1 MRRLLIII
9 ITCLGVGLL
18 SERQAQAAG
27 VALDEDMQAAIKTA
41 PNGMTLSSLFNTND
55 VSYSATQLVDGTFT
69 KESIAQITNDNIE
82 PRAEQVGALWS
93 QRLGKTGAKV
103 NLTHDTSWSFWL
115 YFGNKQAKQSSG
127 MAFVLQNDTA
137 ATHAIAKGGKGQS
150 LGVWASDA
158 NSRASSTDLAAIAIQ
173 HSWALEFDTTVNKTP
188 SLGAGNY
195 YDAEGIPSQG
205 PHIASG
211 YPADASMYKQYG
223 QRNKHYFSLKHQQ
236 PKLMANPADGQ
247 WRHVTIDWKVQS
259 SQMTYAF
266 NDQDPKTRQPM
277 KPEVQDTVTIDR
289 KKLSA
294 DGKTPANEVA
304 WGITGS
310 TGKFNS
316 ANQLV
321 VLDQTPRQIQFS
333 KLAETNIMQNMAVK
347 RKIKEGD
354 TVFPGETLRYVL
366 HATADHPTQLGTL
379 TTATALL
386 PAISAVKRIRGHFTN
401 DGMHALHPLNDQELL
416 ADRVD
421 ARIAS
426 RAFSTA
432 TPSLAFW
439 LKTEIQPVDH
449 DVYVPPRKVIFSGV
463 DHYVEIESAGY
474 TVKRKLNLKLE
485 SLDDGALSVE
495 KGEDATVHARLSNN
509 GKDINDDII
518 ADTKVRIDV
527 GGLTFNL
534 SQLKGSWEGTSG
546 KFQFKVPSR
555 LLKPG
560 KNNISVQ
567 ASNRKDETQPLKIAV
582 NQRSGDLAFDTMP
595 CNCNFKGELNGRHQ
609 MIGRDK
615 DWQLRVRDGRGAGSS
630 WKLQLNVSKKFTTT
644 DGRELSG
651 NVVYRNGKARQ
662 KLTIGDKPTVIEEQT
677 TKEDDECTD
686 VAKKWKDND
695 GVLIEVNGDAV
706 AGDYSG
712 ELLWQ
717 LTDAP

>member
-27 VALDEDMQAAIKTA
+27 VALDEDMQTAVKTA
-41 PNGMTLSSLFNTND
+41 PNGMTLSSLFSTKSN
-55 VSYSATQLVDGTFT
+55 AQLVDGTFT
-69 KESIAQITNDNIE
+69 KESIAQITNDNIDSQINE
-82 PRAEQVGALWS
+82 VGAFWS
-93 QRLGKTGAKV
+93 QQLGKTKAKV

-127 MAFVLQNDTA
+127 MAFVLQNDPEA
-137 ATHAIAKGGKGQS
+137 NGAIAKGGKGQS
-150 LGVWASDA
+150 LGVWASDT
-158 NSRASSTDLAAIAIQ
+158 NSGASASGLSQIAIQ

-188 SLGAGNY
+188 SPGAGKY

-223 QRNKHYFSLKHQQ
+223 QRGKHYFALKHQQ

-277 KPEVQDTVTIDR
+277 KPEVQDTITIDR

-294 DGKTPANEVA
+294 DGRTLANEVT

-310 TGKFNS
+310 TGQFNS

-333 KLAETNIMQNMAVK
+333 KLAETNIMQDMAVK

-354 TVFPGETLRYVL
+354 TVTPGETLRYVL
-366 HATADHPTQLGTL
+366 HATAKNPTNSGTL
-379 TTATALL
+379 TTATAML

-401 DGMHALHPLNDQELL
+401 DGIHALHPLNSQELL
-416 ADRVD
+416 ADRID
-421 ARIAS
+421 AQIANH
-426 RAFSTA
+426 AFSAA

-463 DHYVEIESAGY
+463 DHYVEVKSAGY

-485 SLDDGALSVE
+485 NLDDSALSVE
-495 KGEDATVHARLSNN
+495 KGKDATVHARLSND

-534 SQLKGSWEGTSG
+534 SQLKGTWEGTSG

-560 KNNISVQ
+560 KNNVSVR
-567 ASNRKDETQPLKIAV
+567 ATNRKDEAQPLKIAV

-595 CNCNFKGELNGRHQ
+595 CNCNFKGELNGKHQ

-615 DWQLRVRDGRGAGSS
+615 DWQLRVHDGRGAGSS

-651 NVVYRNGKARQ
+651 NVVYRKGKTQQ
-662 KLTIGDKPTVIEEQT
+662 KQNIGAKPTVIEEQT

-686 VAKKWKDND
+686 VAQKWKDDD

>member
-1 MRRLLIII
+1 MRRLLFII

-27 VALDEDMQAAIKTA
+27 VALDEDMQAAVKTA
-41 PNGMTLSSLFNTND
+41 PNGMTLSSLFNT
-55 VSYSATQLVDGTFT
+55 YSETQLIDGTFT
-69 KESIAQITNDNIE
+69 KESIAQITNDNIDSRTNE
-82 PRAEQVGALWS
+82 VGAFWS
-93 QRLGKTGAKV
+93 QQLGETKAKV

-115 YFGNKQAKQSSG
+115 YFGNKKANQSSG
-127 MAFVLQNDTA
+127 MAFVLQNA
-137 ATHAIAKGGKGQS
+137 PEATHAIAKGGKGQS
-150 LGVWASDA
+150 LGVWASDT
-158 NSRASSTDLAAIAIQ
+158 NSGASASGLSQIAIQ

-188 SLGAGNY
+188 SPGAGNY
-195 YDAEGIPSQG
+195 YDADGIPSQG

-259 SQMTYAF
+259 SQMTYTF
-266 NDQDPKTRQPM
+266 NDQDPKTRQQM
-277 KPEVQDTVTIDR
+277 KPEVQDTITIDR

-294 DGKTPANEVA
+294 DGRTLANEVT

-333 KLAETNIMQNMAVK
+333 KLAETNIMQDMAVK

-354 TVFPGETLRYVL
+354 TVTPGETLRYVL
-366 HATADHPTQLGTL
+366 HATAKNPTNSGTL
-379 TTATALL
+379 TTATAML

-401 DGMHALHPLNDQELL
+401 DGIHALHPLNSQELL
-416 ADRVD
+416 ADRID
-421 ARIAS
+421 AQIANH
-426 RAFSTA
+426 AFSVA
-432 TPSLAFW
+432 TPALAFW
-439 LKTEIQPVDH
+439 LKTEIQSVDH

-485 SLDDGALSVE
+485 SLDDGPLSAE
-495 KGEDATVHARLSNN
+495 KGKDPVVHARLSND

-527 GGLTFNL
+527 GGLTFSLN
-534 SQLKGSWEGTSG
+534 QLKGSWEGTSG
-546 KFQFKVPSR
+546 KFQFKVPNR

-560 KNNISVQ
+560 KNSVSIQ
-567 ASNRKDETQPLKIAV
+567 ATNRKDVAKPLSIAV

-595 CNCNFKGELNGRHQ
+595 CNCNFKGELNGKHQ

-651 NVVYRNGKARQ
+651 DVVYRNGKARQ
-662 KLTIGDKPTVIEEQT
+662 KQTIGDKPTVIEEQT
-677 TKEDDECTD
+677 TKTDDECTD
-686 VAKKWKDND
+686 VAKKWKDDD

>member
-27 VALDEDMQAAIKTA
+27 VALDEDMQAAVKTA
-41 PNGMTLSSLFNTND
+41 PNGMTLSSLFDAKD
-55 VSYSATQLVDGTFT
+55 VQGSATQLVDGTFT
-69 KESIAQITNDNIE
+69 KESIAQITNDNIS
-82 PRAEQVGALWS
+82 PQAEQVGALWS
-93 QRLGKTGAKV
+93 QRLGKTEAKV

-115 YFGNKQAKQSSG
+115 YFGNKAAKQSSG
-127 MAFVLQNDTA
+127 IAFVLQNDGRT
-137 ATHAIAKGGKGQS
+137 TQAIARSGKGQS
-150 LGVWASDA
+150 LGVWAGDT
-158 NSRASSTDLAAIAIQ
+158 NSRASASYLATTAIQ
-173 HSWALEFDTTVNKTP
+173 HSWALEFDTTVNKTSSP
-188 SLGAGNY
+188 GAGNY

-223 QRNKHYFSLKHQQ
+223 QRNKHYFALKHQQ
-236 PKLMANPADGQ
+236 PKLMTNPADGH
-247 WRHVTIDWKVQS
+247 WRHVTIDWKVAS
-259 SQMTYAF
+259 SQLTYAF
-266 NDQDPKTRQPM
+266 NDQNPKTRQSVT
-277 KPEVQDTVTIDR
+277 PEVQDTVTIDR

-294 DGKTPANEVA
+294 DGKTPADKVT
-304 WGITGS
+304 WGITGA

-316 ANQLV
+316 ANQLI
-321 VLDQTPRQIQFS
+321 VLDQTPRQLHFS
-333 KLAETNIMQNMAVK
+333 TLAETNIMQNMSIK

-354 TVFPGETLRYVL
+354 TVTPGETLRYVL
-366 HATADHPTQLGTL
+366 HATANNPTQVGTL

-386 PAISAVKRIRGHFTN
+386 PAISAVKRVRGHFTN
-401 DGMHALHPLNDQELL
+401 DGVHALHTLNSEELL

-426 RAFSTA
+426 RAFSVA
-432 TPSLAFW
+432 NPALAFW

-449 DVYVPPRKVIFSGV
+449 DVYVPPRKLIFSGV
-463 DHYVEIESAGY
+463 DHYVEVQSAGY
-474 TVKRKLNLKLE
+474 TVQRKLNLKLE
-485 SLDDGALSVE
+485 CLDDKALSVE
-495 KGEDATVHARLSNN
+495 KGEDATVHARLSNAGQDVN
-509 GKDINDDII
+509 ADIV
-518 ADTKVRIDV
+518 ADTKVRVDV

-534 SQLKGSWEGTSG
+534 SQLKGTWEGTSG
-546 KFQFKVPSR
+546 KFRFKVPSR

-560 KNNISVQ
+560 KNNVSVQ
-567 ASNRKDETQPLKIAV
+567 ATNRKDAADPLKIAI

-651 NVVYRNGKARQ
+651 DVVYRNGKARQ

-677 TKEDDECTD
+677 TKEDDECVD
-686 VAKKWKDND
+686 VAQKWKDND

-706 AGDYSG
+706 AGDYNG